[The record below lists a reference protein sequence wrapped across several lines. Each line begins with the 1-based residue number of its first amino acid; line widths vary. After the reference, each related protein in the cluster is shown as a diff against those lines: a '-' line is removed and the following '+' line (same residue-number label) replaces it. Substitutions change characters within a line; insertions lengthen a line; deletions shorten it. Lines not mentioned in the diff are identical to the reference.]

1 MEPLTTTAM
10 IGTLVGYLAKTL
22 KENKSVKDFFNDFT
36 DATVSWIRPL
46 FLKDENQYEK
56 IIEDLMKNPDSQIK
70 QQQVETAIA
79 SHLED
84 NPTNE
89 QHLKAMY
96 EHLQEKAKTDQ
107 SIYIINSKNVV
118 TGSIHA
124 AGNVIV
130 GDNNNTNSPKWVK
143 SRTVKTS

>member
-10 IGTLVGYLAKTL
+10 IGTIVGYLAKTL

-36 DATVSWIRPL
+36 DGTVNWIRPL

-56 IIEDLMKNPDSQIK
+56 IIEDLMKKPDSLIK

-84 NPTNE
+84 NSADE
-89 QHLKAMY
+89 VHLKAMC
-96 EHLQEKAKTDQ
+96 EKLQEMAKTDK
-107 SIYIINSKNVV
+107 SIMNIINSKNVV
-118 TGSIHA
+118 TGSIISS
-124 AGNVIV
+124 GNVIV
-130 GDNNNTNSPKWVK
+130 GDNNTTN
-143 SRTVKTS
+143 